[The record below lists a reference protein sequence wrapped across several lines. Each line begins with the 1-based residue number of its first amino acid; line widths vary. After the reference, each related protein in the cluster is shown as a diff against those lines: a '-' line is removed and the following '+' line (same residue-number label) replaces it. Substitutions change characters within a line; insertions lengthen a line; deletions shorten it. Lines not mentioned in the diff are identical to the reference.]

1 MVFNQRLMDMIDNQN
16 CQDILRNASY
26 NEYLNSK
33 INRNN
38 PSFVTKCEDLV
49 LFDAFDNF
57 LAHTLLKNPSSLNQ
71 KLVAKYRDYL
81 FSTFKQMPEIVFESL
96 LFQQEIAIVL
106 FTPEQLREISEYKK
120 STSKKCR
127 EIYNKIINNQSTTQ
141 DEKNILLKFLSKNIR
156 TEDQK
161 MIGVLDTMYSIL
173 LNTPNL
179 NSLLAKEFIL
189 KYTAELARRDLHI
202 PPVEI
207 YLTNTSLD
215 GQSYSSRNYGTSYG
229 NTGAISVNK
238 DLVNRNV
245 SPIPGIPSIA
255 KFMQTICH
263 EARHSSQAYRASIND
278 LSYESYE
285 YIRTNI
291 FRTYLSKE
299 SFNEY
304 NVNYRHN
311 EIERDAN
318 LYGWRIVEKLLTKY
332 APNRKQEI
340 NNIISENI
348 SVFYQDALANKRD
361 TVKRMPKE
369 YYNVKMMDD
378 IIRKHPDILGEKPIL
393 TYIYNSNGTRKTF
406 MELVINNKNL
416 SRSTKKIDIDK
427 IFYDYFVSDIK
438 NGILNTINVNS
449 LPLEQQFDIFAR
461 LVSILT
467 NEMVLMKRSMSILN
481 NNNLAE
487 FEHINRDRVSR
498 ISYLLNYLNSHKVL
512 INSLIDYDVNEV
524 NKRGFGMHI
533 SYIDD
538 QLASLKRTIEK
549 NSSIKSTAIYKDLM
563 SLTGGEMHGPHK

>member
-1 MVFNQRLMDMIDNQN
+1 
-16 CQDILRNASY
+16 
-26 NEYLNSK
+26 
-33 INRNN
+33 
-38 PSFVTKCEDLV
+38 
-49 LFDAFDNF
+49 
-57 LAHTLLKNPSSLNQ
+57 
-71 KLVAKYRDYL
+71 
-81 FSTFKQMPEIVFESL
+81 
-96 LFQQEIAIVL
+96 
-106 FTPEQLREISEYKK
+106 
-120 STSKKCR
+120 
-127 EIYNKIINNQSTTQ
+127 
-141 DEKNILLKFLSKNIR
+141 
-156 TEDQK
+156 
-161 MIGVLDTMYSIL
+161 
-173 LNTPNL
+173 
-179 NSLLAKEFIL
+179 
-189 KYTAELARRDLHI
+189 
-202 PPVEI
+202 
-207 YLTNTSLD
+207 
-215 GQSYSSRNYGTSYG
+215 
-229 NTGAISVNK
+229 
-238 DLVNRNV
+238 
-245 SPIPGIPSIA
+245 
-255 KFMQTICH
+255 MQTICH